1 MMINTGNISA
11 HDIDSTKIK
20 KSNRK
25 QGEMHMDCTIKPH
38 VTGVEEI
45 IELLKLADEQT
56 VKLQETLDKISQSTI
71 NINVE
76 VVPSEVRHDN

>member
-1 MMINTGNISA
+1 MIKPGNISA

-25 QGEMHMDCTIKPH
+25 QGKMHMDCTIKPN

-45 IELLKLADEQT
+45 IELLKLADE
-56 VKLQETLDKISQSTI
+56 
-71 NINVE
+71 
-76 VVPSEVRHDN
+76 

>member
-1 MMINTGNISA
+1 MKLEI
-11 HDIDSTKIK
+11 
-20 KSNRK
+20 KSN
-25 QGEMHMDCTIKPH
+25 

-45 IELLKLADEQT
+45 IELLKLADEQA

-76 VVPSEVRHDN
+76 VVPSEVRHEK